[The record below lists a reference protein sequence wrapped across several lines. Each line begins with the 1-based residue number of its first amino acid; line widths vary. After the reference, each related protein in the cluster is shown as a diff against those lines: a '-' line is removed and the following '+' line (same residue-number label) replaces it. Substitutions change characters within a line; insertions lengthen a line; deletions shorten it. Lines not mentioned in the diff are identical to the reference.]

1 MLRQPGIPVSAGNT
15 IHIDQTMRHS
25 IKIRIPVFL
34 LTTTLQIASAIA
46 QSASPGSRDAV
57 QNTGDSSTMSEVV
70 VVAKAL
76 DLSRDEIV
84 PELGATKY
92 SIDNTQIEVQSQ
104 GDNASFNQTL
114 LRFPGMAQDSYG
126 QLHLRGEHAN
136 LQYRIDD
143 VLLPE
148 GISGFGQ
155 ELSTRFVDNL
165 SVITGALPAQFGFRT
180 AGIVDIHTKSGSN
193 LNGGDVSIYGGS
205 YDTINPSF
213 QLGNT
218 VGKLTYYFT
227 GSYLH
232 NALGIENPTPDSWAI
247 HDDTNQY
254 RGFGYLSYVIDDTSR
269 INLIMSGGYSTFQI
283 PNNPGQPQAYTLA
296 GVPVFDSANLNENQN
311 EQNYYAIASYQKK
324 LDNLDYQVSVFTRYS
339 GLDYLP
345 DNNGDLIFN
354 GVASRVQ
361 QSILSNGLQWD
372 ASYKLNE
379 SHTLRGGIT
388 FTAEYA
394 KTNTSDLVFPG
405 VSDAQTSSTPFNIT
419 NNSNQ
424 MGYLGGVYLQD
435 EWKIISPLTLNF
447 GGRFDVSSAYITETQ
462 FSPRVNLVF
471 QPTDK
476 TTMHAGYARYFTPP
490 PLELIVPPQFPA
502 SFVGTTNANPDG
514 ITQNSP
520 VKSERS
526 NYFDAGITQV
536 ITRDFHMGLDGY
548 YKHAQNQLDE
558 GQFGQALIYAPFN
571 YAVGQVYGVELTANY
586 DHNGFSAYA
595 NLAFSHAMGKQITS
609 GQVQFGADELAYIS
623 KNWVYLDHDQRW
635 TASTGASYT
644 WNGTKVYADL
654 ISGSGLRSGFANT
667 DELPAYATV
676 NLGIAHTFDIPRLGK
691 LTARFDIVNL
701 LDKVYE
707 IRDGSGIGVF
717 APQYGQRRG
726 FYGGLSYAF

>member
-1 MLRQPGIPVSAGNT
+1 MP
-15 IHIDQTMRHS
+15 
-25 IKIRIPVFL
+25 
-34 LTTTLQIASAIA
+34 
-46 QSASPGSRDAV
+46 
-57 QNTGDSSTMSEVV
+57 EVV
-70 VVAKAL
+70 VLAKAL

-92 SIDNTQIEVQSQ
+92 SIDAAQIAVQSQ
-104 GDNASFNQTL
+104 GDNAPFNQTL

-155 ELSTRFVDNL
+155 ELSTRLVDNL

-180 AGIVDIHTKSGSN
+180 SGIVDVHTKSGAS
-193 LNGGDVSIYGGS
+193 LGGGDVSIYGGS
-205 YDTINPSF
+205 FDTINPSF

-232 NALGIENPTPDSWAI
+232 NALGIENPTPSSRAI
-247 HDDTNQY
+247 HDDTDQY

-269 INLIMSGGYSTFQI
+269 FNLILSGGYSTFQI
-283 PNNPGQPQAYTLA
+283 PNNPGQPQVYTLS
-296 GVPVFDSANLNENQN
+296 GVPVFHSANLNENQI
-311 EQNYYAIASYQKK
+311 EQNYYGIFSYQKK
-324 LDNLDYQVSVFTRYS
+324 HGDLDYQVSVFTRYS

-379 SHTLRGGIT
+379 NHTLRGGIT
-388 FTAEYA
+388 FTAENA
-394 KTNTSDLVFPG
+394 TTNTSNLVFPAMSVAG
-405 VSDAQTSSTPFNIT
+405 SNEQTSSTPFSIS

-424 MGYLGGVYLQD
+424 TGYLGGVYLQD
-435 EWKIISPLTLNF
+435 EWKIIDPLTLNV

-462 FSPRVNLVF
+462 FSPRLNLVF
-471 QPTDK
+471 RPTDK
-476 TTMHAGYARYFTPP
+476 TTLHAGYARYFTPP

-514 ITQNSP
+514 IKQNSP

-526 NYFDAGITQV
+526 HYFDAGITQV

-548 YKHAQNQLDE
+548 YKQSQNQLDE

-571 YAVGQVYGVELTANY
+571 YSVGRVYGVELTANY

-595 NLAFSHAMGKQITS
+595 NLAYSHAMGQQITS

-623 KNWVYLDHDQRW
+623 KHWVYLDHDQRW
-635 TASTGASYT
+635 TASGGSSYT

-654 ISGSGLRSGFANT
+654 IYGSGLRSGFANT
-667 DELPAYATV
+667 REMPPYATV
-676 NLGIAHTFDIPRLGK
+676 NLGVSHTFDIPRLGK

-707 IRDGSGIGVF
+707 IRNGSGIGVF

-726 FYGGLSYAF
+726 FYGGLSFVF